1 MHDAWILRA
10 MFSPVKLLFRAARAG
25 WRALPPRGRRA
36 LIAIWIAAAILY
48 ATFVVLFVP
57 TVAAAEITSAT
68 ILAGSWHSR
77 PSACVAAS
85 GAPCRGANPGL
96 LLETEKGWLVGGFRN
111 SLGRPS
117 AAAGRRWALAQGE
130 RAGLDFVAL
139 AATGYA
145 AAPVVPVAG
154 LAGRFRVASRVE
166 LFVLAIPPAGK
177 LSDTAVVAAGA
188 RIGL

>member
-10 MFSPVKLLFRAARAG
+10 MFAPIKLLFRGVRAG

-36 LIAIWIAAAILY
+36 LIAIWISIAILY
-48 ATFVVLFVP
+48 AAFVTLFVP
-57 TVAAAEITSAT
+57 TASAADFASAT

-77 PSACVAAS
+77 PSACVASS

-96 LLETEKGWLVGGFRN
+96 LLETEKGWIVGGFRN
-111 SLGRPS
+111 SLGRGS

-145 AAPVVPVAG
+145 AAPVVPVVG
-154 LAGRFRVASRVE
+154 LAGRWRVAHRAEV
-166 LFVLAIPPAGK
+166 FALAIPPAGK
-177 LSDTAVVAAGA
+177 ISDTAVVATGL
-188 RIGL
+188 RISI